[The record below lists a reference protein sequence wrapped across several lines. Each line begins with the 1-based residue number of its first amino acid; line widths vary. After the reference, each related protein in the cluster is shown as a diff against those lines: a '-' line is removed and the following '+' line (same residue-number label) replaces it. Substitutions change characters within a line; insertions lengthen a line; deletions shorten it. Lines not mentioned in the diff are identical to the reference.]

1 MNTQLVT
8 TAIKEQKK
16 HGSEEFPLQVYRDVT
31 TYEKGN
37 SIYNHWHEEIEILYV
52 TEGEMEVII
61 NGIATRVGKGTVIL
75 IPPNQLHTAF
85 QMNEG
90 IGCFTSIVFHPNFI
104 ASRQEDR
111 IQKMQIEPFLVNDFT
126 ISYILNLTEEGST
139 MVQNLLQDFLLHFEK
154 QGENRE
160 LLLKGILIQIFY
172 YLLQHKKVLSH
183 RTVSDYQ
190 KENRKKEILTFI
202 RNHYSEPVTL
212 DDMAAQLN
220 LSREQFCR
228 FFRQA
233 FRTSP
238 MHYLNQYRVSCAKN
252 MLKEGKYSVTEI
264 AGMTGY
270 ESSNYFSIIFKK
282 ITGMSPSQYKKM
294 TQI

>member
-1 MNTQLVT
+1 MNTQLAT
-8 TAIKEQKK
+8 TGIKEQKK
-16 HGSEEFPLQVYRDVT
+16 HGSAEFPLQVYRDVT

-61 NGIATRVGKGTVIL
+61 NGISTRVGKGTVIL

-90 IGCFTSIVFHPNFI
+90 IGCFTSIVFHPDFV

-111 IQKMQIEPFLVNDFT
+111 IQKTQIEPFLVNDFT
-126 ISYILNLTEEGST
+126 ISYILNVTDEGST
-139 MVQNLLQDFLLHFEK
+139 VVQNLLQEFLENYEK
-154 QGENRE
+154 QEGHRE
-160 LLLKGILIQIFY
+160 LLLKGILYQIFY
-172 YLLQHKKVLSH
+172 YLLQHKKILNH
-183 RTVSDYQ
+183 RTTSDYQ
-190 KENRKKEILTFI
+190 RENRKKAILTFI
-202 RNHYSEPVTL
+202 QEHYSEAITL
-212 DDMAAQLN
+212 DIMAEELN

-238 MHYLNQYRVSCAKN
+238 VHYLNQYRIYCAKN
-252 MLKEGKYSVTEI
+252 MLTEGKYSVTEI

-282 ITGMSPSQYKKM
+282 ITGMTPSQFKKM
-294 TQI
+294 TQF